1 MLLEPLLRL
10 GYRGNRLILPD
21 KNQKPPARGHPAAA
35 FGSLFPVPARSS
47 VQRPALVLA
56 GRGGE
61 GRRACRGKEATVSIV
76 FGFEVLM
83 VCLCSAKPGL
93 SPKFC
98 PAPAGPHNGP

>member
-21 KNQKPPARGHPAAA
+21 KNQKPPTRGHPAAA

-56 GRGGE
+56 GRGGP
-61 GRRACRGKEATVSIV
+61 AVGK
-76 FGFEVLM
+76 
-83 VCLCSAKPGL
+83 KPL
-93 SPKFC
+93 FQWYL
-98 PAPAGPHNGP
+98 ALRF